1 MFKCFKILDE
11 GRRAERKELYLDI
24 KSLDFHFDYGLL
36 FVGLD
41 KSLQVA
47 NISYNSEDESLSISE
62 FEETLVSKIHSD
74 TNSTNLKLESVT
86 VDWLNHG
93 VYICVKS
100 SKMTQTENWS
110 LVLCDL
116 TLERCRLMRLQLNSQ
131 PKYLTAGNKLKF
143 SIIINGFVVKIC
155 IHSLCKT

>member
-1 MFKCFKILDE
+1 M
-11 GRRAERKELYLDI
+11 YLDI

-47 NISYNSEDESLSISE
+47 NISYNSGDESMNISE
-62 FEETLVSKIHSD
+62 FEETHVSKIHSD

-116 TLERCRLMRLQLNSQ
+116 TLERCRLMRLQLNAQ

-143 SIIINGFVVKIC
+143 SIIINGFVF
-155 IHSLCKT
+155 